1 MVHFYDFCSLWYY
14 NYWEERFPIE
24 PVTTVVQMLSCAWLF
39 ATAWTAA
46 HQTSLSSTIS
56 QSLLKFM
63 TIELVMPPTI
73 SSSVAPFSS
82 CPQSFP
88 SSGSFLMSWLFAS
101 SGQSIGASASTSVL
115 PMYIQG
121 WSPFGLTGLWLS
133 LIFFL
138 SLHGNK
144 GDFYSNCMN
153 ILVKMYKYAQFFWS
167 KLLLDIL
174 QLTAILL
181 FTYASLM
188 FQTLN
193 CWLGEMPLIF
203 ICLFSLWFLY
213 SWTH

>member
-1 MVHFYDFCSLWYY
+1 MIWQLLGRKISHWACDYCCSEAKLCLTLCNPMDCSTSDFPVLHYLPESAQIYDHWVGDASNHLILC
-14 NYWEERFPIE
+14 R
-24 PVTTVVQMLSCAWLF
+24 
-39 ATAWTAA
+39 
-46 HQTSLSSTIS
+46 
-56 QSLLKFM
+56 
-63 TIELVMPPTI
+63 
-73 SSSVAPFSS
+73 PFSS

-121 WSPFGLTGLWLS
+121 WSPVGLTGLWLS

-138 SLHGNK
+138 FVHGNK

-213 SWTH
+213 SWAH

>member
-1 MVHFYDFCSLWYY
+1 MTSVLYDMTTTGRKISHWACDCCCSDAKLCLTLC
-14 NYWEERFPIE
+14 NPMDCSTSDFP
-24 PVTTVVQMLSCAWLF
+24 VLHYL
-39 ATAWTAA
+39 
-46 HQTSLSSTIS
+46 

-63 TIELVMPPTI
+63 TIELVMPPTT

-101 SGQSIGASASTSVL
+101 SGQSIGASASTSIL

-138 SLHGNK
+138 FLHGNK

>member
-1 MVHFYDFCSLWYY
+1 MILQLLGRKISHWACDCCCSDAKLCLTLCNPMDCSTSDF
-14 NYWEERFPIE
+14 
-24 PVTTVVQMLSCAWLF
+24 PVLHYL
-39 ATAWTAA
+39 
-46 HQTSLSSTIS
+46 

-63 TIELVMPPTI
+63 TIELVMPPTT

-101 SGQSIGASASTSVL
+101 SGQSIGASASTSIL

-138 SLHGNK
+138 FLHGNK